1 MSADRERE
9 RDKRRLDKLLDAW
22 DRELDNE
29 PGLDVL
35 TLASKALPALLERRA
50 MLLGL
55 DATTGSE
62 TKPAGQESAVVAAI
76 RGEGLRAVPK

>member
-1 MSADRERE
+1 MSDRERE

-29 PGLDVL
+29 PGVDVL

-50 MLLGL
+50 ALLGL
-55 DATTGSE
+55 DAQPGTE
-62 TKPAGQESAVVAAI
+62 TKPEGKESAVVQAI
-76 RGEGLRAVPK
+76 RAEGLRVAK